1 MAAAEWSSS
10 LEFSETGIKTRRGV
24 ETGSGRI
31 ETGNRRH
38 NEISRKMLTIFG
50 EGPHLE
56 IALLALLH
64 VKIYKDNMINRPST
78 PNIDKTFAKFR

>member
-1 MAAAEWSSS
+1 M
-10 LEFSETGIKTRRGV
+10 

-31 ETGNRRH
+31 ETGNRGL

-64 VKIYKDNMINRPST
+64 VKIYKDTMINGPST